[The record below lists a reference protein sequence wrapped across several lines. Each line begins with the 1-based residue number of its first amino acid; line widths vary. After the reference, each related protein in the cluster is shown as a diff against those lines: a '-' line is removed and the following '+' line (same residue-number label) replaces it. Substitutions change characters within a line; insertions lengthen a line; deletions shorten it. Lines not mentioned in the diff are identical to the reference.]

1 MKALLSFLLVVLL
14 VSASAE
20 AQTPRTISY
29 QGVLCDATGQP
40 RPDGSYAIT
49 FRLYDAESGG
59 TALWT
64 EQKSLVVQRG
74 LFSTQLGDQVLFGAT
89 LTFDRRYWLG
99 VQVAAETELSPRTP
113 LSSAPYSFN
122 AAKADTASYASDIKD
137 GAVTSGKVASGQLV
151 KSINALRDSVVLEAG
166 SNVTISKSGNT
177 LTIAASSGSSGTIT
191 GVTPVAP
198 LSGGGTSG
206 NVSISLSDL
215 GVTTG
220 KLANGAVTTEKVA
233 DAAVATADLANLA
246 VTTGKL
252 ADNAVNTTKL
262 ADGAVTAAKIGG
274 GQAVKSFNTLKD
286 NVTLAAGSNVTITP
300 SGQTL
305 TIAATTGGGG
315 DITAVT
321 AGTGLTGG
329 GTEGDVT
336 VGISAGGV
344 GTTQL
349 ADNSVTTT
357 KIAANAVTSADIAD
371 GTIVSV
377 DLADNAVT
385 SAKIVDATVATADL
399 ANSAVT
405 PGKMSASG
413 SSSGQVLTS
422 NGSSVIWGS
431 TSGPWQT
438 SGSNIYYNA
447 GNVGIG
453 AASPTANLHVAGVDG
468 VVFEGDV
475 FSGSAVPQEGAGA
488 RMMWCPSR
496 AALRAGSVS
505 GSDWDNAN
513 VGDYST
519 AMGQD
524 TKASNYYSVALG
536 SGTTASGQASVA
548 MGLGTTASAAYAT
561 ATGDQT
567 TASGLTSTAMG
578 MYTTASGQASTAM
591 GFSTVAGPGEAATA
605 MGSSTTASGRYSTAM
620 GLHSEATAYG
630 AMGFGTYVTA
640 SGQCALAMGTYVS
653 NAGYQGSCIIGDN
666 SSTTYVNATATNQ
679 FSAAFIGGYRLY
691 TTRALNQGVYMNGNT
706 SGWTNISDRNQKENF
721 RPIDGENLL
730 SKIRSLPITEW
741 NYRSSDPSIRY
752 VGPVAQDFYAA
763 FRLGGK
769 DSLGINSIC
778 IDGVNMAAVQALEQR
793 TAELREKTAELETV
807 KTRVTELERRLARLE
822 RTLTAQRDISQRVP
836 DENQR

>member
-99 VQVAAETELSPRTP
+99 VQVAAETELSPRIP

-166 SNVTISKSGNT
+166 SNVTISRSGNT

-191 GVTPVAP
+191 GVAPVAP

-220 KLANGAVTTEKVA
+220 KLA
-233 DAAVATADLANLA
+233 
-246 VTTGKL
+246 
-252 ADNAVNTTKL
+252 
-262 ADGAVTAAKIGG
+262 DGAVTAAKIAS

-505 GSDWDNAN
+505 GSHWDNAN

-666 SSTTYVNATATNQ
+666 SSTTYVNATAANQ

-730 SKIRSLPITEW
+730 SKICSLPITEW

-763 FRLGGK
+763 FHLGGT

-778 IDGVNMAAVQALEQR
+778 IDGVNMAAVQALEKR